1 MKLPNELHEI
11 YTKLLFDGVSPAVV
25 VEEIVRD
32 CATVCAEMSNS
43 FYKDRETECAQ
54 AILARYG
61 LTEES
66 GKCANRCLAA
76 ISRLNGERSK

>member
-1 MKLPNELHEI
+1 MKLPDI
-11 YTKLLFDGVSPAVV
+11 VSKEMWAKGKAHGYLCDADKAII
-25 VEEIVRD
+25 EAIVRD
-32 CATVCAEMSNS
+32 CAKVCAEMSNS

-66 GKCANRCLAA
+66 G
-76 ISRLNGERSK
+76 E